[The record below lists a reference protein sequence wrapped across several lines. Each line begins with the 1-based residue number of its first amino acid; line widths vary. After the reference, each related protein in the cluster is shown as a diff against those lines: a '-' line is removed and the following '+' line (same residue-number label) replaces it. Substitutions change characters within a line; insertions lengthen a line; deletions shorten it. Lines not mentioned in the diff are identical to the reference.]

1 MLFRSVMNSIPSL
14 VPTSPDS
21 LKKASPFLHNVL
33 NDLDSESHKGAKNPL
48 PLTAYSSS
56 AVQQKQVLHAEHTQ
70 AFQMQQSGSTSL
82 KIVTQDGDEITL
94 QMHSEWQ
101 VSAESGKTYS
111 QNGQG
116 QQYSQYASLQ
126 QYQGYAIQY
135 QVEGELD
142 EGELEAL
149 DKLMEQVSGA
159 ANQFFSGD
167 LAGAVSDLSQFEL
180 DASEFTQMS
189 LTMQRSVTYSMAEAY
204 KEVSQMAPAS
214 PPSSGDKPTN
224 LLGLS
229 SFVHD
234 MQAMMDEV
242 NEHLDRILM
251 PYDFVGGLME
261 QAIERDPRSDL
272 FGDELMEK
280 IDNFLTQV
288 LDELHPVLP
297 VAEKEVTE
305 A

>member
-1 MLFRSVMNSIPSL
+1 
-14 VPTSPDS
+14 
-21 LKKASPFLHNVL
+21 
-33 NDLDSESHKGAKNPL
+33 
-48 PLTAYSSS
+48 
-56 AVQQKQVLHAEHTQ
+56 
-70 AFQMQQSGSTSL
+70 
-82 KIVTQDGDEITL
+82 
-94 QMHSEWQ
+94 
-101 VSAESGKTYS
+101 
-111 QNGQG
+111 
-116 QQYSQYASLQ
+116 
-126 QYQGYAIQY
+126 
-135 QVEGELD
+135 
-142 EGELEAL
+142 
-149 DKLMEQVSGA
+149 
-159 ANQFFSGD
+159 
-167 LAGAVSDLSQFEL
+167 
-180 DASEFTQMS
+180 
-189 LTMQRSVTYSMAEAY
+189 
-204 KEVSQMAPAS
+204 MAPAS